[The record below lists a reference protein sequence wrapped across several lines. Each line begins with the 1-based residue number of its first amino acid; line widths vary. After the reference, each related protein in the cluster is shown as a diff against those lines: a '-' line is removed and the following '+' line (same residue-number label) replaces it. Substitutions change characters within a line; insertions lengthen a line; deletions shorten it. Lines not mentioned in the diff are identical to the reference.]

1 MIKMKSFLTRTKK
14 ISSNNKSSSNN
25 NNTNSENS
33 TCKTAKMKTIAKTNK
48 QQQEKMNEN
57 NKENLE
63 DNYMNGNNNQTDG
76 KDAIDLDEKKDLLN
90 GFLSNDSNALEID
103 LINKIL
109 PKELIIRVFS
119 YLDIIS
125 LCRCAQVSKV

>member
-1 MIKMKSFLTRTKK
+1 MKSFLTRTKK

-25 NNTNSENS
+25 NNNHSENS
-33 TCKTAKMKTIAKTNK
+33 TCKTAKMKTIAQTNK
-48 QQQEKMNEN
+48 QQQEKINEN

-63 DNYMNGNNNQTDG
+63 DNYMIGNNNQTDG

-90 GFLSNDSNALEID
+90 GFLSNDSDALEID

>member
-1 MIKMKSFLTRTKK
+1 MKSFLTRTKK

-25 NNTNSENS
+25 NNNNSENS
-33 TCKTAKMKTIAKTNK
+33 TCKTAKMKTIAQTNK
-48 QQQEKMNEN
+48 QEKMNEN

-63 DNYMNGNNNQTDG
+63 DKYMIGNNNQTDG